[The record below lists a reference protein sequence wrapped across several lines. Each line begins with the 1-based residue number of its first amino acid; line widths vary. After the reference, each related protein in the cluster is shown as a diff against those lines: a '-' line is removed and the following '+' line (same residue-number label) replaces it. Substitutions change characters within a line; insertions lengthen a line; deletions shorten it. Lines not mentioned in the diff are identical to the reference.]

1 MKSFERL
8 IYEVTVKS
16 DPKIASDAGEGAN
29 LRDSAA
35 RRKSTDK
42 KLEDVRKKNIVG
54 SAQKAAEKKR
64 KASKPAQGGKSLR
77 TAVSGIKGVLQR
89 NKEKAQKRID
99 LGGET
104 GRKVGRAATGAF
116 QSVFDYKPDK
126 ERTDTQQGGMG
137 TALRN
142 LTNVGK
148 AALSGAIKAPAERIA
163 KKKQTV
169 GGRVLG
175 NLKGRFQ
182 DAIGVEKT
190 PRTEVGQRVTAGM
203 GDKFKEDKKKQDR
216 LKKEAE
222 AARERQKAKTRE
234 KFTAMRQRAKEDAAA
249 SAARNPVRSQSNQ
262 VSRKSP
268 DDLQTSVVN
277 RRMISQMRKSSR
289 KESQAGNLATQLTRQ
304 SINKA
309 NLMTRAGIANS
320 GGRSK
325 GGKRS
330 EVIQNPNA
338 RQPRNIT
345 KVNARTTTKGGKPI
359 TTGQGVDKTTNSTSA
374 VGRNMRAN
382 KTPGPGGQMTINT
395 GVRSRRQNPLQGT
408 PLGNSPNNNPEYTKM
423 ISMQRRRQQAY
434 DTADDSDAGAPMTSG
449 GPANQ
454 NLRDVY
460 RRNNPIKNPQKAPGV
475 ITNTEKNL
483 NKNKKKEKDPQMNE
497 SMGRIEA
504 ERTAKRD
511 LPNQGRMRTYREI
524 QDDKAKQE
532 KIKKYRS
539 ASVISPNIQDS
550 YEYSHWREEF
560 IWETDKKYPDKIKE
574 IKPMSGKNTITINP
588 EDETSKYKRGY

>member
-1 MKSFERL
+1 MKSFERI
-8 IYEVTVKS
+8 IYEARKKKPTQKGDSLFDV
-16 DPKIASDAGEGAN
+16 ASDAGQGPN

-35 RRKSTDK
+35 RRQSTDK

-54 SAQKAAEKKR
+54 AAQKAAEKKR

-89 NKEKAQKRID
+89 NKEKAQKKID
-99 LGGET
+99 LSGDT
-104 GRKVGRAATGAF
+104 SRKVGRAATGAF
-116 QSVFDYKPDK
+116 QSVVDYKPDK

-142 LTNVGK
+142 MTNVGK
-148 AALSGAIKAPAERIA
+148 AALSGAIKAPAERTT

-182 DAIGVEKT
+182 DAIGVQKT

-203 GDKFKEDKKKQDR
+203 GDKFKEDKTKQDR

-234 KFTAMRQRAKEDAAA
+234 KFTAMRQRAKVASDA
-249 SAARNPVRSQSNQ
+249 SAERNPVRSQSNQ

-268 DDLQTSVVN
+268 DELQTSVAN
-277 RRMISQMRKSSR
+277 RRMMSQMKKRPNN
-289 KESQAGNLATQLTRQ
+289 SQAGNLATQLTRQ

-309 NLMTRAGIANS
+309 NLMSKMGIANS

-325 GGKRS
+325 GGQRS
-330 EVIQNPNA
+330 EVVKNPNA
-338 RQPRNIT
+338 RQQRTIK
-345 KVNARTTTKGGKPI
+345 KVIANKSNKSN
-359 TTGQGVDKTTNSTSA
+359 KTNTSNPTSA
-374 VGRNMRAN
+374 VGRDMRPN

-395 GVRSRRQNPLQGT
+395 GVRSSRPNPLQGT
-408 PLGNSPNNNPEYTKM
+408 PLG
-423 ISMQRRRQQAY
+423 
-434 DTADDSDAGAPMTSG
+434 
-449 GPANQ
+449 
-454 NLRDVY
+454 
-460 RRNNPIKNPQKAPGV
+460 
-475 ITNTEKNL
+475 EKPL
-483 NKNKKKEKDPQMNE
+483 KKNKVKNMKVFTNE

-504 ERTAKRD
+504 ERNAKDR

-532 KIKKYRS
+532 TIRKNRKI
-539 ASVISPNIQDS
+539 SVISPNIQDS

-560 IWETDKKYPDKIKE
+560 LWEVDKKYPDKIKE
-574 IKPMSGKNTITINP
+574 IKPMSGKNNITINP

>member
-16 DPKIASDAGEGAN
+16 DPKIASDAGEGPN

-64 KASKPAQGGKSLR
+64 RTSKPAQGGKSLR

-89 NKEKAQKRID
+89 NKEKAKKRID

-142 LTNVGK
+142 MTNVGK
-148 AALSGAIKAPAERIA
+148 AALSGAIKAPAERTT

-190 PRTEVGQRVTAGM
+190 PRTEVGQRVTSGM
-203 GDKFKEDKKKQDR
+203 GDKFKGDKTKQDR

-234 KFTAMRQRAKEDAAA
+234 KFTAMRQRAKVDAAA

-268 DDLQTSVVN
+268 EDLQTSVAN
-277 RRMISQMRKSSR
+277 RRMISQMKKRPNNSR
-289 KESQAGNLATQLTRQ
+289 AGNLATQLTRQ

-309 NLMTRAGIANS
+309 KLLTRAGIANS

-325 GGKRS
+325 GGPRS
-330 EVIQNPNA
+330 EVVKNPNQ
-338 RQPRNIT
+338 RQPRKIIKKT
-345 KVNARTTTKGGKPI
+345 ARTTTKGGKPI
-359 TTGQGVDKTTNSTSA
+359 TTGRGVSNNSTSA

-395 GVRSRRQNPLQGT
+395 GVRRSKPNPLQGT
-408 PLGNSPNNNPEYTKM
+408 PLGPNNNPTYTKAM
-423 ISMQRRRQQAY
+423 SDQRRRQQAY
-434 DTADDSDAGAPMTSG
+434 DAFDDSDGGAPMASG

-454 NLRDVY
+454 NLKDLARPNL
-460 RRNNPIKNPQKAPGV
+460 RNSAIKNPQKAPGV

-504 ERTAKRD
+504 ERNAKER

-532 KIKKYRS
+532 TIRKNRRI
-539 ASVISPNIQDS
+539 SVISPNIQDS

-560 IWETDKKYPDKIKE
+560 IWETDKKYPEKIKE
-574 IKPMSGKNTITINP
+574 IKPMSGKNNITINP

>member
-8 IYEVTVKS
+8 IYEVTVKA
-16 DPKIASDAGEGAN
+16 DPKLASDAGKGPN

-64 KASKPAQGGKSLR
+64 KASKPAQGGKSVR

-142 LTNVGK
+142 MTNVGK
-148 AALSGAIKAPAERIA
+148 AALSGAIKAPAERTT

-222 AARERQKAKTRE
+222 AARQRQKAKTRE

-277 RRMISQMRKSSR
+277 RKMVSRMKKRPK

-309 NLMTRAGIANS
+309 NLMSRAGIANS

-325 GGKRS
+325 GGPRS
-330 EVIQNPNA
+330 EVVTNPNA
-338 RQPRNIT
+338 RQPRKIT
-345 KVNARTTTKGGKPI
+345 KVNARRATGLTRFGTGRI
-359 TTGQGVDKTTNSTSA
+359 TQSSSNSTSA

-382 KTPGPGGQMTINT
+382 KTPGPGGQMSIYT
-395 GVRSRRQNPLQGT
+395 GVRSSKPNPLQGT

-423 ISMQRRRQQAY
+423 INMQRRRQQAY

-454 NLRDVY
+454 NLKDLY
-460 RRNNPIKNPQKAPGV
+460 RRNNPMKNPQKAPGV
-475 ITNTEKNL
+475 ITNPEKI

-504 ERTAKRD
+504 ERNAKER

-532 KIKKYRS
+532 TIRKNRRI
-539 ASVISPNIQDS
+539 SVISPNIQDS

-560 IWETDKKYPDKIKE
+560 IWETDKKYPEKIKE
-574 IKPMSGKNTITINP
+574 IKPMSGKNNITINP

>member
-16 DPKIASDAGEGAN
+16 DPKIASDAGEGPN

-142 LTNVGK
+142 MTNVGK
-148 AALSGAIKAPAERIA
+148 AALSGAIKAPAQRIEGP
-163 KKKQTV
+163 KKTI
-169 GGRVLG
+169 GGRILQ

-182 DAIGVEKT
+182 DRIGVEKT
-190 PRTEVGQRVTAGM
+190 PRSDVGNKITSGM
-203 GDKFKEDKKKQDR
+203 GDKFATDKQQQDK

-234 KFTAMRQRAKEDAAA
+234 KFTAMRQRAKVDADA

-277 RRMISQMRKSSR
+277 RRMVSQMRKSSK
-289 KESQAGNLATQLTRQ
+289 KESQSGNLATQLTRQ

-309 NLMTRAGIANS
+309 NLMRRAGIANS

-325 GGKRS
+325 GGPRS
-330 EVIQNPNA
+330 EVVTNPNA
-338 RQPRNIT
+338 RQPRTIT
-345 KVNARTTTKGGKPI
+345 KVNANTTN
-359 TTGQGVDKTTNSTSA
+359 TTNSTSA
-374 VGRNMRAN
+374 VGRVMRAN

-395 GVRSRRQNPLQGT
+395 GVRSRRKNPLQGT
-408 PLGNSPNNNPEYTKM
+408 PLGAMNQ
-423 ISMQRRRQQAY
+423 QRNRQRAY

-454 NLRDVY
+454 NLKDLY

-475 ITNTEKNL
+475 ITNTQKNL
-483 NKNKKKEKDPQMNE
+483 NKNKKKEPQMNE

-504 ERTAKRD
+504 ERNAKRD

-524 QDDKAKQE
+524 QDDKAKQALL
-532 KIKKYRS
+532 KKKRMTP
-539 ASVISPNIQDS
+539 VISQNNES
-550 YEYSHWREEF
+550 YSHWREEF